1 MKEEKRRI
9 ILGFILIAIAMILYV
24 FVGNAPINTN
34 PKVTISHNY
43 TVGYTQNEDGEVEVY
58 VNER

>member
-1 MKEEKRRI
+1 MKEDKKRI
-9 ILGFILIAIAMILYV
+9 IGGFIIIAIAMILYV
-24 FVGNAPINTN
+24 FVGNAPINTT
-34 PKVTISHNY
+34 PKVTISHDY